1 MEDTEGQRRELVDG
15 VKIQRA
21 DNEWALII
29 PHSHRPY
36 FVVTV
41 EAPDTNGAQKML
53 GEYSDK
59 VEAWR
64 DEQ

>member
-1 MEDTEGQRRELVDG
+1 MEDTESEHRELVDG

-21 DNEWALII
+21 ANDWALII

-41 EAPDTNGAQKML
+41 EAPDASAAQQL
-53 GEYSDK
+53 LDHYCRR
-59 VEAWR
+59 VEGWR
-64 DEQ
+64 DEH